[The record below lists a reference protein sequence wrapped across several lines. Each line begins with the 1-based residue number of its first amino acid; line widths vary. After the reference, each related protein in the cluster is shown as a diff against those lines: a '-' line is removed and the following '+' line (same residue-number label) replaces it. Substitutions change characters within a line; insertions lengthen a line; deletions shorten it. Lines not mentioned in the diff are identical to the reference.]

1 MPIPWPLVNIVVL
14 SIPDCPNVER
24 MLDLLR
30 KASAERHDVSIESR
44 IVEVSWPMP
53 AGFSGSPTVLI
64 DGENPSGAPAISE
77 PACTAMLP
85 SLSEVTDWIRP

>member
-1 MPIPWPLVNIVVL
+1 MSISSSVVKIVVL
-14 SIPDCPNVER
+14 SVPECPNVGR

-30 KASAERHDVSIESR
+30 DATAGRHDVTIEAR
-44 IVEVSWPMP
+44 VVDVSQPMP

-64 DGENPSGAPAISE
+64 DGENLSGAPAISE

-85 SLSEVTDWIRP
+85 SLAEVTSWIR